1 MTVATGLAELV
12 RDGDRL
18 LVATG
23 AAEPVALVDDLLAIA
38 AGRAVRLEILQV
50 LTGARGRVL
59 EALRY
64 GHRVVS
70 PVPGHGAAGA
80 DVEVVPS
87 SMRQLAGA
95 IDRGALR
102 VDGVLFSGSRAAG
115 GVDPGLCV
123 DLVPVAFERARFRA
137 VELNAAL
144 PRVTTDT
151 LPLDRCDLVVESD
164 QAPPVLPLPQAD
176 ATSRAIAGHIAGLV
190 SDGAVLELGVGRA
203 LAGVAD
209 ALVHAGVSLSVHTG
223 LVSDWSQRLVEAG
236 VAERGL
242 PCAGGVPVVGAV
254 AMGSEDHYRWL
265 DGGSSVRLVGS
276 LHAHDPAHLSGLG
289 EYTAINAASRV
300 DLFGQVGAPPGL
312 ADRRAVGGL
321 LDFATA
327 GAYGGMSIVAVESV
341 DAAGRSRIVP
351 TVAAAQLS
359 GSLVT
364 HVVTEYGVARLAHL
378 SWRERAHAMPAI
390 AHPDHRAS
398 LRRALERPS
407 P

>member
-1 MTVATGLAELV
+1 MTAATELAELV

-23 AAEPVALVDDLLAIA
+23 AAEPVSLVDDLLTIA
-38 AGRAVRLEILQV
+38 AGQGVRLEILQV
-50 LTGARGRVL
+50 LTGSRGRIL

-64 GHRVVS
+64 GHRVIS

-80 DVEVVPS
+80 DVGVVPS

-95 IDRGALR
+95 IDRGTLR
-102 VDGVLFSGSRAAG
+102 VDGVLFSGTRAAAG

-144 PRVTTDT
+144 PRVATDT
-151 LPLDRCDLVVESD
+151 LALDRCDLVVESD
-164 QAPPVLPLPQAD
+164 QAPPPLPPLEPD
-176 ATSRAIAGHIAGLV
+176 ATAHAIAGHIAGLV
-190 SDGAVLELGVGRA
+190 DDGAVLELGVGRA

-242 PCAGGVPVVGAV
+242 SCAGGVPVVGAV
-254 AMGSEDHYRWL
+254 AMGSEAHYRWL
-265 DGGSSVRLVGS
+265 DGGPSVRLVGS
-276 LHAHDPAHLSGLG
+276 LHAHDPAHLGALG
-289 EYTAINAASRV
+289 DYTAINAVSRI
-300 DLFGQVGAPPGL
+300 DLFGQVGTSPGL

-327 GAYGGMSIVAVESV
+327 GAYGGLSIVAVESV
-341 DAAGRSRIVP
+341 DTAGRSRITP
-351 TVAAAQLS
+351 SVAAAQLP

-364 HVVTEYGVARLAHL
+364 HVVTEHGVARLAHL
-378 SWRERAHAMPAI
+378 SWRERVHAMVAI

-398 LRRALERPS
+398 LRRALERP
-407 P
+407 